1 MGLALRDCR
10 RSDLDSVCKIEQI
23 CYGREHA
30 LPQIAL
36 TQYFDL
42 FEPAFTLAE
51 LSSELVGFAVGG
63 IALHKDFCQG
73 WLLDI
78 AVLPNF
84 RGQGVGEAVCRRV
97 LDRLTSFGIRSV
109 HATVAPDNRRSFNL
123 LTRLGFQKSGDVA
136 EYFGPRERRLLMEW
150 EASG

>member
-1 MGLALRDCR
+1 MGLELRDCR
-10 RSDLDSVCKIEQI
+10 RSDLEGVCKIEQI
-23 CYGREHA
+23 CYGSEHA
-30 LPQIAL
+30 LPRIAL

-51 LSSELVGFAVGG
+51 ASSELVGFAVGG
-63 IALHKDFCQG
+63 IALHTDFCQG

-84 RGQGVGEAVCRRV
+84 QGQGVGEAVCRRV
-97 LDRLTSFGIRSV
+97 LDQLTSLGIRSV
-109 HATVAPDNRRSFNL
+109 HATVAPDNRRSLKL

-136 EYFGPRERRLLMEW
+136 EYFGPGERRLLMEW
-150 EASG
+150 GANG